1 MNRALQPE
9 CMNTQETRVTKLWVS
24 VCCIFSI
31 GIVFIRLMTV
41 FKIGKQL
48 YVTIETPNLFE
59 VDSTLGPMAYNIRNT
74 HNSNQQ
80 SQAFTIS
87 ENLSY

>member
-1 MNRALQPE
+1 
-9 CMNTQETRVTKLWVS
+9 
-24 VCCIFSI
+24 
-31 GIVFIRLMTV
+31 MTV